1 MSTNLTENSATFVLL
16 FYGHSTGDEILK
28 KVADR
33 LKRAFRTI
41 DYVCRIGGDEF
52 AIIMVEMVT
61 VFINKLT
68 EICYTKAIEIANED
82 GVFAV
87 ALVGGRKEA
96 ALWRTIFL

>member
-1 MSTNLTENSATFVLL
+1 MQ
-16 FYGHSTGDEILK
+16 K
-28 KVADR
+28 KMA
-33 LKRAFRTI
+33 
-41 DYVCRIGGDEF
+41 
-52 AIIMVEMVT
+52 EMVT

-82 GVFAV
+82 GVFAL